1 MTDVSGTTHAELHD
15 ELAGQFDTTARVTLA
30 ARN

>member
-1 MTDVSGTTHAELHD
+1 MTDVPGTTHAELHD
-15 ELAGQFDTTARVTLA
+15 ELAGQFDTAAMATLA